1 MWEQFSM
8 RPDTTR
14 ETDRR
19 PTDTSAEVGEVG
31 DTETRTNAEVG
42 ETETQPTDTNAE
54 VREVEETE
62 ARPTDTNVEV
72 GEVGEAETRPM
83 DTNVEVGEVGE
94 IETRPTGT
102 NAEVGEVGEIETR
115 PTDTN
120 AEVAD
125 TERRPD
131 LVWDAEAHGL
141 CVRVYGDGVK
151 SFIFVYR
158 LNDRQHFI
166 RIGTTPVW
174 SLEAARDRAKKLRSI
189 LNQGDDPARYHKQ
202 NNVAPVEN
210 VIRYI
215 AEHLRS
221 QP

>member
-1 MWEQFSM
+1 M

-14 ETDRR
+14 ENDRR

-31 DTETRTNAEVG
+31 DTETHTNAVVG

-62 ARPTDTNVEV
+62 ARPTGTNVEV
-72 GEVGEAETRPM
+72 GEVGET
-83 DTNVEVGEVGE
+83 
-94 IETRPTGT
+94 ETRPTGT
-102 NAEVGEVGEIETR
+102 NAEVGEVGDIETR

-120 AEVAD
+120 AEVGD

-131 LVWDAEAHGL
+131 LVWDAEAPGL
-141 CVRVYGDGVK
+141 CVRFYRDGAT

-166 RIGTTPVW
+166 RIGATPVW
-174 SLEAARDRAKKLRSI
+174 SLEAARDSAKKLRSI
-189 LNQGDDPARYHKQ
+189 FDQGGDPARYHKQ
-202 NNVAPVEN
+202 IIVAPVEN

-215 AEHLRS
+215 AEQLQS
-221 QP
+221 TADPALP

>member
-42 ETETQPTDTNAE
+42 ETETQPTDTNGE

-72 GEVGEAETRPM
+72 GEVGEAETRAM

-94 IETRPTGT
+94 IETRPT
-102 NAEVGEVGEIETR
+102 
-115 PTDTN
+115 DTN
-120 AEVAD
+120 TEVAD

-131 LVWDAEAHGL
+131 LIWDAEAHGL
-141 CVRVYGDGVK
+141 CVRVYADGVK

-221 QP
+221 KP

>member
-1 MWEQFSM
+1 M
-8 RPDTTR
+8 RPDTNT
-14 ETDRR
+14 
-19 PTDTSAEVGEVG
+19 
-31 DTETRTNAEVG
+31 EVG
-42 ETETQPTDTNAE
+42 ETE
-54 VREVEETE
+54 R
-62 ARPTDTNVEV
+62 RPTD
-72 GEVGEAETRPM
+72 
-83 DTNVEVGEVGE
+83 
-94 IETRPTGT
+94 T
-102 NAEVGEVGEIETR
+102 NAEVGEVGQTETR

-120 AEVAD
+120 AEVGETETRPTDTNVEVREVEETETRLTETDAEVGEVRETETRPTD
-125 TERRPD
+125 TNAEVGETERRPD
-131 LVWDAEAHGL
+131 LLWDAEAHGL

-174 SLEAARDRAKKLRSI
+174 ALEAARDRAKKLRSI
-189 LNQGDDPARYHKQ
+189 LNQGDDPARFYKQ

-221 QP
+221 KP

>member
-14 ETDRR
+14 ETERR
-19 PTDTSAEVGEVG
+19 PT
-31 DTETRTNAEVG
+31 
-42 ETETQPTDTNAE
+42 
-54 VREVEETE
+54 
-62 ARPTDTNVEV
+62 
-72 GEVGEAETRPM
+72 

-102 NAEVGEVGEIETR
+102 NAEVGAVGDIETR

-120 AEVAD
+120 AEVRD

-131 LVWDAEAHGL
+131 LVWDAEAPGL
-141 CVRVYGDGVK
+141 CVRVYGDGAK

-158 LNDRQHFI
+158 RDDRQHFI

-202 NNVAPVEN
+202 NNVASVEN

-215 AEHLRS
+215 AEQLQS
-221 QP
+221 NNIEPAALD

>member
-1 MWEQFSM
+1 MSKLGKLEKPK
-8 RPDTTR
+8 R
-14 ETDRR
+14 DRR
-19 PTDTSAEVGEVG
+19 G
-31 DTETRTNAEVG
+31 TNAEVG
-42 ETETQPTDTNAE
+42 ETETRPMDTNVEVREVGETETRPTDTNPE
-54 VREVEETE
+54 VGEVGQTET
-62 ARPTDTNVEV
+62 RPTDTNVEV
-72 GEVGEAETRPM
+72 GEVGET
-83 DTNVEVGEVGE
+83 
-94 IETRPTGT
+94 ETRPTGT
-102 NAEVGEVGEIETR
+102 NAEVGETETR

-120 AEVAD
+120 AEVGE

-131 LVWDAEAHGL
+131 LLWDAEAHGL

-158 LNDRQHFI
+158 LNDRQQFI
-166 RIGTTPVW
+166 RIGKTPTW

-221 QP
+221 KP